1 MNKPNKK
8 DSIDYK
14 SGFIAVIGRPNVGK
28 STLINTI
35 LKHKISIVTRKPQ
48 TTRHRILGIFTK
60 NSFQAIFIDTPGLHR
75 KAEKRM
81 NKMMNKTAAN
91 ALMDADLNLFVC
103 EARSWTDEDQDV
115 LNRIK
120 KSSVPTIML
129 MNKVDQIHPKELL
142 LKQISRVSERHNFN
156 EIIPIIAKRRE
167 SLKNLLS
174 IIPNYLPLSPQLY
187 SEDTITDKS
196 PKFIASESIREKLIL
211 ELRQEIPYGLT
222 VEIENYKNESKNI
235 QIQAIIWVERESQKG
250 IVVGKNGTI
259 LKKIGTAA
267 RIDLKE
273 QLKKPVHLELWV
285 KVKVNWADSDK
296 DLQSLG
302 YDL

>member
-167 SLKNLLS
+167 SLKDLLS
-174 IIPNYLPLSPQLY
+174 IIPNYLP
-187 SEDTITDKS
+187 
-196 PKFIASESIREKLIL
+196 
-211 ELRQEIPYGLT
+211 
-222 VEIENYKNESKNI
+222 
-235 QIQAIIWVERESQKG
+235 
-250 IVVGKNGTI
+250 
-259 LKKIGTAA
+259 
-267 RIDLKE
+267 
-273 QLKKPVHLELWV
+273 
-285 KVKVNWADSDK
+285 
-296 DLQSLG
+296 
-302 YDL
+302 